1 MDNNVDDEYVR
12 DYDAIYS
19 ERLRG
24 EIEPLADDMCK
35 EVKKQVV
42 EDILQYVPDDDDS
55 IDQLT
60 IKKIHMEEEVFPKLF
75 NFRIACEEYDNVY
88 IDICQRLESFMVAQ
102 KEMDEEKVK
111 TQKEI
116 DREKRLKFYLKK

>member
-19 ERLRG
+19 ERLCG
-24 EIEPLADDMCK
+24 EIKPLADDICK
-35 EVKKQVV
+35 EVKEQVIN
-42 EDILQYVPDDDDS
+42 DILQYVPDDDDS

-60 IKKIHMEEEVFPKLF
+60 IKKIHMEEEIFPKLF
-75 NFRIACEEYDNVY
+75 NFKISCKDYDNVY
-88 IDICQRLESFMVAQ
+88 IDICQRLESFMIAQ